1 MQVLPQGTA
10 SSWDSFKF
18 ALYKVLDAIKPKT
31 VFEYG
36 PGTSTSIMA
45 IYPTVEIIDSV
56 EHNLQWYN
64 KWKWEMP
71 ENVNLIYQ
79 PQMELYPE
87 TAGRCKKYDLIFID
101 GREREKC
108 LYVAR
113 SRMNDSGVVILHDA
127 ERPNYQEMIG
137 SYKYKFWEDDGHTA
151 ILTDSCYVASKIGVS
166 LEDRDSSS

>member
-1 MQVLPQGTA
+1 MQGSRQETA

-36 PGTSTSIMA
+36 PGTSTSIMSV
-45 IYPTVEIIDSV
+45 YPTVELIDSV

-87 TAGRCKKYDLIFID
+87 TPGRIDKYDLIFID
-101 GREREKC
+101 GKEREKC
-108 LYVAR
+108 LYVAKAR
-113 SRMNDSGVVILHDA
+113 LNDGGVVILHDA
-127 ERPNYQEMIG
+127 ERPNYREMIET
-137 SYKYKFWEDDGHTA
+137 YKYKFWEDDGHTV
-151 ILTDSCYVASKIGVS
+151 ILTDSSISSMRIGA
-166 LEDRDSSS
+166 